1 MSETIVLR
9 NNASITIPEGM
20 ILVSSQGE
28 QIAAQE
34 VSIFDQIDSLI
45 SKLLAAESN
54 LDHGY
59 AKLGLLLI
67 EVSER
72 ELWRDAGYKSFDSYI
87 KEICEKYHRGR
98 TQIYAYFS
106 SVREMRPYLTEGQ
119 MNEIGIS
126 KLNVLK
132 KATKQLGF
140 PPNNEVIQTALD
152 PKTTVSDVRKQI
164 AQEHRLTEEE
174 QQGAWFDL
182 GGFFVTQEEKLVL
195 NEALQAAWRTD
206 PVIQSTIKPE
216 IRTKEALLRWAMEY
230 LSTHADAAERGE
242 A

>member
-1 MSETIVLR
+1 
-9 NNASITIPEGM
+9 
-20 ILVSSQGE
+20 
-28 QIAAQE
+28 
-34 VSIFDQIDSLI
+34 
-45 SKLLAAESN
+45 
-54 LDHGY
+54 
-59 AKLGLLLI
+59 
-67 EVSER
+67 
-72 ELWRDAGYKSFDSYI
+72 
-87 KEICEKYHRGR
+87 
-98 TQIYAYFS
+98 
-106 SVREMRPYLTEGQ
+106 MRPYLTEGQ